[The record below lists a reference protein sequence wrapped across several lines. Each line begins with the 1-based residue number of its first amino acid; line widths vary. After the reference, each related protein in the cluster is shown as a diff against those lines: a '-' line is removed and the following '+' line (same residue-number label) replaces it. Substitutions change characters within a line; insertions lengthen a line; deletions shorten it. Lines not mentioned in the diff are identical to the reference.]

1 MRCKIARTRYNFN
14 MARGWESKA
23 VEEQIDPRELEK
35 PEAKKAEENKRKR
48 SPEYIEMNRKKE
60 VLRLSRARVLRQIEA
75 SQNERYT
82 EQLNQALAELDSQI
96 AMLDADTD

>member
-1 MRCKIARTRYNFN
+1 

-35 PEAKKAEENKRKR
+35 PESKKSEENKRKR
-48 SPEYIEMNRKKE
+48 SPEYVEMNRKKE

-75 SQNERYT
+75 SRNERYT

-96 AMLDADTD
+96 ATLDGEAD